1 MQVIL
6 VSVDIMLAA
15 TSGGIA
21 GRHGLEATGT
31 VSAEQAIQLAESPF
45 PQLVAIDLRLP
56 GLDIESLVARLRRT
70 NPRLKIV
77 AFAPHVHEQSLA
89 AAKAAGCDEVFTR
102 GQFERRLE
110 ALLSELKAP
119 EDWEP
124 PMGEFGPD
132 S

>member
-1 MQVIL
+1 MHVLL
-6 VSVDIMLAA
+6 VSADIMLAA
-15 TSGGIA
+15 TANGIA
-21 GRHGLEATGT
+21 GRHGLDVAGP
-31 VSAEQAIQLAESPF
+31 VSPAQAIQFAESPF

-56 GLDIESLVARLRRT
+56 GLDIESLVSRLRRM
-70 NPRLKIV
+70 NPQLKIV

-110 ALLSELKAP
+110 SLLSELKAP
-119 EDWEP
+119 EDWGTR
-124 PMGEFGPD
+124 MGEFEPD

>member
-1 MQVIL
+1 MHVLL
-6 VSVDIMLAA
+6 VSNDIMLASTA
-15 TSGGIA
+15 NGIA
-21 GRHGLEATGT
+21 GRHGLDAAGPI
-31 VSAEQAIQLAESPF
+31 APAQAIQFAAAPF

-56 GLDIESLVARLRRT
+56 GLDIESLVSRLRRT
-70 NPRLKIV
+70 NAQLKIV
-77 AFAPHVHEQSLA
+77 GFAPHVHEQSLA
-89 AAKAAGCDEVFTR
+89 AAKSAGCDEVFTR

-124 PMGEFGPD
+124 RMGEFAPE

>member
-1 MQVIL
+1 
-6 VSVDIMLAA
+6 MLASTA
-15 TSGGIA
+15 NGIA

-31 VSAEQAIQLAESPF
+31 VSAEQAIRLAESPF

-56 GLDIESLVARLRRT
+56 ELDVESFVSRLRRT

-89 AAKAAGCDEVFTR
+89 AAKAARCDEVFTR

-110 ALLSELKAP
+110 ALVSELKAP
-119 EDWEP
+119 EEWGP
-124 PMGEFGPD
+124 RMGEFEPE